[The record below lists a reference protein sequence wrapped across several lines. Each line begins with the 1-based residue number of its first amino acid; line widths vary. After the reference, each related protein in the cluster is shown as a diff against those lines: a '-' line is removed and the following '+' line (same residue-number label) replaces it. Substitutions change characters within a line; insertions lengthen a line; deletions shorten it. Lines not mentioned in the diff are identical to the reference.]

1 MRIKQWNGL
10 RFLIY
15 LESYPSMTLDYR
27 TDFENVMIYKCN
39 NLILVIIELVIIL
52 YKYIL
57 ITFVTYCNNYI
68 VIIV

>member
-1 MRIKQWNGL
+1 MEWL

-27 TDFENVMIYKCN
+27 TDFEDVMIYKCN
-39 NLILVIIELVIIL
+39 NLILVIIELIMIL

-57 ITFVTYCNNYI
+57 IIFSNI
-68 VIIV
+68 L

>member
-1 MRIKQWNGL
+1 M
-10 RFLIY
+10 IY

>member
-1 MRIKQWNGL
+1 MEWL

-15 LESYPSMTLDYR
+15 LESYPLMTLDYR

-39 NLILVIIELVIIL
+39 NLILVIIELVMIL

>member
-1 MRIKQWNGL
+1 M
-10 RFLIY
+10 IY

-27 TDFENVMIYKCN
+27 TDFEDVMIYKCN
-39 NLILVIIELVIIL
+39 NLILVIIELVMIL

>member
-1 MRIKQWNGL
+1 MEWL

-27 TDFENVMIYKCN
+27 TDFEDVMIYKCN
-39 NLILVIIELVIIL
+39 NLILVIIELVMIL

-57 ITFVTYCNNYI
+57 ITFVIYCNNYI

>member
-1 MRIKQWNGL
+1 MEWL

-27 TDFENVMIYKCN
+27 TDFEDVMIYKCN
-39 NLILVIIELVIIL
+39 DLILVIIELVMIL

>member
-1 MRIKQWNGL
+1 MEWL

-15 LESYPSMTLDYR
+15 LESYPSMTLNYR

-39 NLILVIIELVIIL
+39 NLILVIIELVMIL

>member
-1 MRIKQWNGL
+1 MEWL

-27 TDFENVMIYKCN
+27 TNFENVMIYKCN
-39 NLILVIIELVIIL
+39 NLILVIIELVMIL

>member
-1 MRIKQWNGL
+1 MEWL

-27 TDFENVMIYKCN
+27 IDFENVMIYKCN
-39 NLILVIIELVIIL
+39 NLILVIIELVMIL

>member
-1 MRIKQWNGL
+1 M
-10 RFLIY
+10 IY
-15 LESYPSMTLDYR
+15 LESYPSMTLDHR

-39 NLILVIIELVIIL
+39 NLILVIIELVMIL

>member
-1 MRIKQWNGL
+1 MEWL

-39 NLILVIIELVIIL
+39 NLILVIIELVMIL

>member
-1 MRIKQWNGL
+1 M
-10 RFLIY
+10 IY

-39 NLILVIIELVIIL
+39 NLILVIIELVMIL

>member
-1 MRIKQWNGL
+1 MEWLK
-10 RFLIY
+10 FLIY

-39 NLILVIIELVIIL
+39 NLILVIIELVMIL

>member
-1 MRIKQWNGL
+1 MEWL

>member
-1 MRIKQWNGL
+1 MEWL

-27 TDFENVMIYKCN
+27 TDFEDVMIYKCN
-39 NLILVIIELVIIL
+39 NLILVIIELVMIL